1 MGIKVV
7 GSSTTMLIIRHPF
20 MWRNNQ
26 DHVFIRRDDGQD
38 ASLTTGRTSPGRTS
52 DAEAWSMR
60 LNEVTLRSD

>member
-1 MGIKVV
+1 MGIKVS
-7 GSSTTMLIIRHPF
+7 GTSTALMTVRFPF

-26 DHVFIRRDDGQD
+26 DHMFIRREDGQD

-60 LNEVTLRSD
+60 LSQVTLTFD